1 MRHAL
6 LVRRGEVSAYRDA
19 GIRVGAAV
27 AGSSMSMV
35 LFCDDG
41 DEWGSRIAQLKRRL
55 ETRETDEAFV
65 DFAIRNI
72 GYIQVSHLATG
83 RAVVK
88 LRGKTA
94 SPLALSNT
102 IYWMYDH
109 GPNRIMGEVFDEA
122 TQRYHLRVLG
132 DKVTAKQRLWAMC
145 AKADSSGPWQVAR
158 APRSLDA
165 LAPDSPLRVAIG
177 FWQEK
182 ARTFSLEPVRS
193 LLAREIGGRYMILRL
208 DRPTDELVIVEVG
221 DGLPEFA
228 RNSLARCVG
237 LRAQDQPDYDYGRS
251 CAQAY
256 REALARGEPVLEDVD
271 AVVAWPGFGRM
282 RRRYKRLMLPFTAGN
297 GDRWLLTTTVQD
309 PSIELLREIF

>member
-1 MRHAL
+1 
-6 LVRRGEVSAYRDA
+6 
-19 GIRVGAAV
+19 
-27 AGSSMSMV
+27 MSMV
-35 LFCDDG
+35 LFCDEG
-41 DEWGSRIAQLKRRL
+41 GEWGSRIAQLKRRL
-55 ETRETDEAFV
+55 QSRETDEAFV
-65 DFAIRNI
+65 DFSIRNT
-72 GYIQVSHLATG
+72 GYIQVTRLPTG
-83 RAVVK
+83 RAIVK

-102 IYWMYDH
+102 SYWLHDY
-109 GPNRIMGEVFDEA
+109 GPNRIMGNVFDESA
-122 TQRYHLRVLG
+122 RTFRMRVLG
-132 DKVTAKQRLWAMC
+132 DKTTATQRLWAMC
-145 AKADSSGPWQVAR
+145 AKAESTVPWQVAR

-165 LAPDSPLRVAIG
+165 LAPDSPLRVAVS

-193 LLAREIGGRYMILRL
+193 LLAREIGGRYMIVRL
-208 DRPTDELVIVEVG
+208 DSATDELVIVEVG

-228 RNSLARCVG
+228 RQSLARCVG

-309 PSIELLREIF
+309 PSIELLREFL

>member
-1 MRHAL
+1 
-6 LVRRGEVSAYRDA
+6 
-19 GIRVGAAV
+19 
-27 AGSSMSMV
+27 MSMV
-35 LFCDDG
+35 LFCDEG
-41 DEWGSRIAQLKRRL
+41 GEWGSRIAQLKRRL
-55 ETRETDEAFV
+55 QSRETDQSFV
-65 DFAIRNI
+65 EFGIRNI
-72 GYIQVSHLATG
+72 GYVQVNRLPTG

-88 LRGKTA
+88 LRGRTV

-102 IYWMYDH
+102 SYWIHDH
-109 GPNRIMGEVFDEA
+109 CPNRIMGEIFDEA
-122 TQRYHLRVLG
+122 SRQFQLQVLG
-132 DKVTAKQRLWAMC
+132 DKSTATQRLWGMC
-145 AKADSSGPWQVAR
+145 AKADSSAPWRVAR
-158 APRSLDA
+158 APCSLEA
-165 LAPDSPLRVAIG
+165 LAPDSPLLVAIS

-182 ARTFSLEPVRS
+182 ARTFSLEPVRA
-193 LLAREIGGRYMILRL
+193 LLAREIGGRYMIVRV
-208 DRPTDELVIVEVG
+208 DPRTDELVIVEVG

-228 RNSLARCVG
+228 RSSLARCVG

-309 PSIELLREIF
+309 PSIELLREVI